1 MKYSKKSV
9 CIIPARGGSKG
20 IPNKNLVNI
29 NNRSLLSYT
38 INQAILSDV
47 DDVVVTSDDSKI
59 LSEARRLRS
68 KIVRRPSYLSTDTAT
83 TESALTHAL
92 NTIDPTGDIYDVVVF
107 MSCTQPYRKISWINT
122 CLSKVREGDIDS
134 AFVGY
139 NTHKNYWIGL
149 KKLWWKE
156 YTNRQERKPVI
167 QENTGAACASKAEII
182 RRGKRIG
189 EKVHIHQVDEFNL
202 DIHTE
207 LDIMVAE
214 AIM

>member
-1 MKYSKKSV
+1 MRYSKKSV

-20 IPNKNLVNI
+20 ILKKNLIKI
-29 NNRSLLSYT
+29 NGNSLLSYT
-38 INQAILSDV
+38 VNQAKKSDV
-47 DDVVVTSDDSKI
+47 DDVIVTSDDPDI
-59 LSEARRLRS
+59 EREAWRLDVS
-68 KIVRRPSYLSTDTAT
+68 TIRRPDDISTDTAT

-122 CLSKVREGDIDS
+122 CLSKVKSGDVDS

-149 KKLWWKE
+149 DKLWWE
-156 YTNRQERKPVI
+156 DYSSRQERQPVI
-167 QENTGAACASKAEII
+167 QENTGAICATRAEII
-182 RRGKRIG
+182 REGKRIG
-189 EKVHIHQVDEFNL
+189 RKVYIHQVDEFNL

-207 LDIMVAE
+207 LDIAIAE